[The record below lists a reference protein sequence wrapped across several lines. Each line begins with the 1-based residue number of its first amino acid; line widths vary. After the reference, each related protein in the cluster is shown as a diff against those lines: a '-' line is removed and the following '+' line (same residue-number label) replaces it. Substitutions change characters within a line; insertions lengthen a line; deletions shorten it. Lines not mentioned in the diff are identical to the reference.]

1 MNRHTMRLFVGLVFA
16 LVTTGAVHAQY
27 YGPSHMW
34 GSEWGWGHMIFGSAL
49 MVLFWGGIILVIVL
63 VVRWLGTGA
72 GGQHAVPPPGKT
84 ALDILKERFAR
95 GEIDKDEF
103 EERKRLLSE

>member
-1 MNRHTMRLFVGLVFA
+1 MKPSNGWATVLLSA
-16 LVTTGAVHAQY
+16 LLTAGVARAQY